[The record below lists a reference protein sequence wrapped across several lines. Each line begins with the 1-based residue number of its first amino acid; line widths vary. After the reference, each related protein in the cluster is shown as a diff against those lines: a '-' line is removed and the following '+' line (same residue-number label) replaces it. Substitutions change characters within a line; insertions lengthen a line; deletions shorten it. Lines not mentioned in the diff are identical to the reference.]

1 MVLGGPLVAEQGTEG
16 KRRRREPARAVE
28 AADRKLRA
36 EAAVSQKLPDVRQAV
51 SAAPSCG

>member
-1 MVLGGPLVAEQGTEG
+1 MLGGPLVAEQGTEG